1 MENLKDP
8 FEARLSKDWS
18 KLDDIAKR
26 SYKKPNKE
34 SENER
39 CKSVICCISKYDS
52 NINWIECAKCLNWVH
67 CQCEGIFSQG
77 ISLSDDADFQ
87 CLRCQSYIT
96 EDSIW
101 NYFVAKSKEN
111 SERQRKLELDIAELK
126 SHCEALK
133 DSIDSNIG
141 DYERQLLETLDRIK
155 VVRQAYHGNVFI
167 GNHCKIILKNY
178 EKLCDVVS
186 DEPEFHEHI
195 SECFRIY
202 SELDKLISAKRF
214 LTETEINTVKSLCTG
229 FGNFTKYFPNENIS
243 RKIHE
248 LIFDVPRFLAKHKT
262 LGYLSEEEC
271 ESVHHSINKQLQQY
285 QSVRDEGEKLQLVIT
300 NEELLSTAD
309 RRLADVKPRPK
320 CDSCKVYLRKGLC
333 PQCHKKAK

>member
-52 NINWIECAKCLNWVH
+52 NINWIECEKCLNWVH
-67 CQCEGIFSQG
+67 CLCEGIFSQG
-77 ISLSDDADFQ
+77 TSLSDDADSQ

-96 EDSIW
+96 EESIK
-101 NYFVAKSKEN
+101 NDFAAKSKEN

-126 SHCEALK
+126 SHCETLK

-141 DYERQLLETLDRIK
+141 GYERKLLETLDGIK
-155 VVRQAYHGNVFI
+155 VVRQTYHGNVFI
-167 GNHCKIILKNY
+167 RNHCKIILKNY
-178 EKLCDVVS
+178 EKLCDIVS

-195 SECFRIY
+195 SGCFHIY
-202 SELDKLISAKRF
+202 SELISA
-214 LTETEINTVKSLCTG
+214 I
-229 FGNFTKYFPNENIS
+229 
-243 RKIHE
+243 
-248 LIFDVPRFLAKHKT
+248 
-262 LGYLSEEEC
+262 
-271 ESVHHSINKQLQQY
+271 
-285 QSVRDEGEKLQLVIT
+285 
-300 NEELLSTAD
+300 
-309 RRLADVKPRPK
+309 
-320 CDSCKVYLRKGLC
+320 
-333 PQCHKKAK
+333 